1 MIKPSRVFT
10 VVPTIPP
17 ALSALNDLAYNLR
30 WTWDHQTAGL
40 FRRLDPA
47 RWEAT
52 NHNPVLLLRSTDQ
65 VRLNE
70 AARDPGYRQE
80 LLLGIGG
87 LRALDVLGRRPEVCH
102 LNEGHS
108 AFLTLERIRQLMGE
122 QDLTFD

>member
-1 MIKPSRVFT
+1 MIRPSRVFT
-10 VVPTIPP
+10 VVPTIPQP
-17 ALSALNDLAYNLR
+17 LSALVDLAYNLR

-70 AARDPGYRQE
+70 AAREYKEVATNPLNDGPCQASPAVSQGQIFIRTAKNLYC
-80 LLLGIGG
+80 IGK
-87 LRALDVLGRRPEVCH
+87 RR
-102 LNEGHS
+102 
-108 AFLTLERIRQLMGE
+108 
-122 QDLTFD
+122 